1 MPSQRVTDRQ
11 KSASSVVAA
20 GETHADR
27 IATEIEALLSP
38 YLRKGEQMPN
48 IALLTQLVVRALADA
63 RDRMVTADEILVGE
77 LADDGAPREGRD
89 EVAHELHD
97 ELNDLR
103 DWLTGLYGHAA
114 LKHLGFKEATPRDPV
129 QLERFAGEV
138 TRALSS
144 KELPRPRRQGVRW
157 DADDAVLRIER
168 LRDALL
174 SHLKDVAREAREAKA
189 TRMAKSTAIALYDE
203 RFGRVAT
210 FLGGLFRLAG
220 HTDLANQVR
229 PSSRRSGQTDVDATP
244 PEPASAAPGE
254 LERSALADDQRS
266 GG

>member
-48 IALLTQLVVRALADA
+48 IALLTQLVARALADA

-77 LADDGAPREGRD
+77 LAEDGAPREGRD

-114 LKHLGFKEATPRDPV
+114 LKHLGFTEATPRDPV

-138 TRALSS
+138 TRALS
-144 KELPRPRRQGVRW
+144 KELPRPRRKGVRW

-210 FLGGLFRLAG
+210 FLGGVFRLAG

-229 PSSRRSGQTDVDATP
+229 PSSRRSGQTEVDATP
-244 PEPASAAPGE
+244 PEPGSAAPGE
-254 LERSALADDQRS
+254 LERSTLADDQRS